1 MAFVVETGAGT
12 PNANA
17 YATPAFVTT
26 YLTERNRETEN
37 SWSTETSTR
46 QQEAIVV
53 ATQYV
58 DRRFGRRFK
67 GGRLRFLIPGRAAS
81 GTIAFAALPDALE
94 TVTVGQVVYR
104 FVDALAQED
113 DVLRGATA
121 AEAAT
126 NLAEAVNSGGES
138 SAVHE
143 DTLENFEATASVNG
157 ATVTVEAQ
165 AKGTSG
171 NDVAFATTTGG
182 TITPGGF
189 LVGGLDEGP
198 QPLEFPRTAIYDR
211 DGQAVQGVPLKLKQ
225 AVAEYAVRSLAS
237 QLDPDPTVDDSGAL
251 VQRKREKVG
260 PIEEETEY
268 VAGAQ
273 PRIDR
278 PYPAAD
284 GLLADYLV
292 SGAGVIR

>member
-1 MAFVVETGAGT
+1 MRSVVGIGHVAIR
-12 PNANA
+12 
-17 YATPAFVTT
+17 VKDV
-26 YLTERNRETEN
+26 ERTLDF
-37 SWSTETSTR
+37 
-46 QQEAIVV
+46 
-53 ATQYV
+53 YV
-58 DRRFGRRFK
+58 GKLGFEEMF
-67 GGRLRFLIPGRAAS
+67 RL
-81 GTIAFAALPDALE
+81 
-94 TVTVGQVVYR
+94 
-104 FVDALAQED
+104 
-113 DVLRGATA
+113 
-121 AEAAT
+121 
-126 NLAEAVNSGGES
+126 
-138 SAVHE
+138 
-143 DTLENFEATASVNG
+143 
-157 ATVTVEAQ
+157 
-165 AKGTSG
+165 
-171 NDVAFATTTGG
+171 
-182 TITPGGF
+182 
-189 LVGGLDEGP
+189 
-198 QPLEFPRTAIYDR
+198 DR